1 VTFGLLRLRAVR
13 TELHHDRGFD
23 ERLLVPLVVLPQLLA
38 LRCSFRAPMTAG
50 RWSSPPL
57 LTSHSFTQW
66 QTLAGLIAPKPVGS
80 GLPANSRL
88 PLIGT
93 LTLGKPDYALPTVA
107 CTRFPSDP
115 AGIAKVR
122 ILYDRSLA

>member
-1 VTFGLLRLRAVR
+1 VQFSRA
-13 TELHHDRGFD
+13 DDGG
-23 ERLLVPLVVLPQLLA
+23 PLVFTSAQLQ
-38 LRCSFRAPMTAG
+38 PG
-50 RWSSPPL
+50 
-57 LTSHSFTQW
+57 
-66 QTLAGLIAPKPVGS
+66 QTLAGRIGPKPVGS